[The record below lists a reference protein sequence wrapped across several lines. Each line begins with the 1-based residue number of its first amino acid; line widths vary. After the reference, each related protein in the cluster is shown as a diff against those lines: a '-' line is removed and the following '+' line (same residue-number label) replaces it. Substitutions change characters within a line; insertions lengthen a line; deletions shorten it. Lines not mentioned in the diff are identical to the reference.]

1 MSLII
6 TLTKNK
12 ILERHVPHVELS
24 VHTWNQLR
32 MIMNE
37 KLLTHK
43 PTHRVALRDKGINSV
58 MGLQKQYDEPKLIN
72 TLRPLRTSSS
82 RRNPVRL

>member
-1 MSLII
+1 MSPII

-12 ILERHVPHVELS
+12 ILELHAPHVELS

-43 PTHRVALRDKGINSV
+43 PTDRVALRGSIV
-58 MGLQKQYDEPKLIN
+58 
-72 TLRPLRTSSS
+72 
-82 RRNPVRL
+82 